1 MKMVNVN
8 ILLLIFFLFQHQY
21 ETNGG
26 KCGVCG
32 DPYDAPKPRDNEGG
46 GAYSTGIISKC
57 YEQTSVIEV
66 KVEITANHLGYFEF
80 RLCEHNDPFTPATQ
94 ECLDEHV
101 LTLYNGMG
109 TRYNITSEIGEYTVE
124 LILPEDVHCS
134 QCVLQW
140 KYNTGMVNDKTIK

>member
-1 MKMVNVN
+1 MKPMEENVAYVGIHMMPPN
-8 ILLLIFFLFQHQY
+8 HVIM
-21 ETNGG
+21 
-26 KCGVCG
+26 
-32 DPYDAPKPRDNEGG
+32 RGG